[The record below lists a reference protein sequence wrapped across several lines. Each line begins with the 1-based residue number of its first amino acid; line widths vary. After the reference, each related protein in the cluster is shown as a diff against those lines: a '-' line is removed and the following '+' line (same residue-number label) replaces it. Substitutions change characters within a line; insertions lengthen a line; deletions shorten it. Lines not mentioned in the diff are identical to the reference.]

1 MKATVAPYQTSAV
14 CVRIECVNGT
24 TVRLTDYPYDLK
36 MSNGA
41 VYKTDYGYEPTAF
54 AASASFS
61 PSAMDLEGIVA
72 VGGVTRDTLASGV
85 FDNAR
90 VYIFKCNFLAPVE
103 DYEPIGAGFFGKS
116 TRIDHRYKIEGLGLV
131 DALSQTVGSLYTA
144 SCQRT
149 YGSAAC
155 GISLAGVTAT
165 GTLSAVTSNRVIR
178 DASRG
183 EAADWFGAGQIHFT
197 SGPNV
202 GLKPLEIKSY
212 AADGTI
218 TTFDPFYYAP
228 SIGDSYVMVKGC
240 RRRESDCVAQG
251 NIINFFGFTRI
262 PAGSTYATIGG
273 E

>member
-1 MKATVAPYQTSAV
+1 MKATVAPYQTAAL
-14 CVRIECVNGT
+14 CVRIECVNGLV
-24 TVRLTDYPYDLK
+24 VRLTNQPYDLT
-36 MSNGA
+36 MSNGS
-41 VYKTDYGYEPTAF
+41 VYKTDYGYEPTAWS
-54 AASASFS
+54 ASSSFS
-61 PSAMDLEGIVA
+61 PSALDLEGIVTTA
-72 VGGVTRDTLASGV
+72 GINRDTLASGV

-90 VYIFKCNFLAPVE
+90 VYIFKCSFLAPIE

-144 SCQRT
+144 SCQRE
-149 YGSAAC
+149 YGTTAC
-155 GISLAGVTAT
+155 GINLASVTVT
-165 GTLSAVTSNRVIR
+165 GTITHLSSSRLFR
-178 DASRG
+178 DSSRT
-183 EAADWFGAGQIHFT
+183 EPADWFGSGEIYFT
-197 SGPNV
+197 SGDNV

-212 AADGTI
+212 SATGWI
-218 TTFDPFYYAP
+218 ETFDPLYYPP
-228 SIGDSYVMVKGC
+228 SLTDSYVMVKGC

>member
-1 MKATVAPYQTSAV
+1 MKSIVAPWETSV
-14 CVRIECVNGT
+14 TCVRIECVNGT
-24 TVRLTDYPYDLK
+24 VVRLTAYPFDLV

-41 VYKTDYGYEPTAF
+41 VYKTDSGYEPTAWT
-54 AASASFS
+54 SSSSMS
-61 PSAMDLEGIVA
+61 PSALDLEGIVS
-72 VGGVTRDTLASGV
+72 VGGVTRDTLTSGV

-90 VYIFKCNFLAPVE
+90 VYIFKCNFLAPIE
-103 DYEPIGAGFFGKS
+103 DYEEVGAGFFGK
-116 TRIDHRYKIEGLGLV
+116 TTLIDHKYKIEGMGLV
-131 DALSQTVGSLYTA
+131 DAISQTVGSIYTT
-144 SCQRT
+144 SCQRK
-149 YGSAAC
+149 YGSTAC
-155 GISLAGVTAT
+155 GINLASVTVTGSLTHVTN
-165 GTLSAVTSNRVIR
+165 SRVIR

-228 SIGDSYVMVKGC
+228 TVGNAYVMVKGC

-273 E
+273 Q